1 MLDIFYIEYAN
12 SIKFFKGNVSFD
24 MIKNSKNYKAFKEII
39 DSKKYNFVDLLTL
52 S

>member
-12 SIKFFKGNVSFD
+12 SIKFFKDNVSFD
-24 MIKNSKNYKAFKEII
+24 MIKNNKTYKAFQKIL
-39 DSKKYNFVDLLTL
+39 DSKKYNFVNLLAL